1 MRTNYRVRFGFCGS
15 TVLVAYRGQDVSFYT
30 TVGGDV
36 LLKDIHLTHW
46 DVIRLLIK
54 PLKASNTVAALSQR

>member
-36 LLKDIHLTHW
+36 LLTDKLSVLKQ
-46 DVIRLLIK
+46 DVQLIT
-54 PLKASNTVAALSQR
+54 S